1 MTYGFLPFA
10 ILPLFVSI
18 DRLDDNLVQAGRDLY
33 ASGRGRIPARHPAAD
48 DARDRRRRAC

>member
-18 DRLDDNLVQAGRDLY
+18 DRLDPNLVAAGRDLY
-33 ASGRGRIPARHPAAD
+33 ASRPGGVPARDAAAD
-48 DARDRRRRAC
+48 DARASSPRRC